1 METSFGI
8 PLHPKKKVDP
18 EPERYYDWM
27 IWKGKQLDKE
37 QIRSAMPNPTVDQ
50 VVQRLERIE
59 RKLDELLER
68 KNNSTV

>member
-8 PLHPKKKVDP
+8 PLTPKKKVDP

-27 IWKGKQLDKE
+27 VWKGKQLDEE
-37 QIRSAMPNPTVDQ
+37 QIKEATTPTVDQ
-50 VVQRLERIE
+50 VVARLERIE